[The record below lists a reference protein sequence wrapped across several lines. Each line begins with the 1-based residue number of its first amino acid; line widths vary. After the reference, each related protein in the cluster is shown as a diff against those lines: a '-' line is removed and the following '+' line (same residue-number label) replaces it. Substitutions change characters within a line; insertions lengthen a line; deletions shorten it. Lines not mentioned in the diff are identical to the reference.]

1 MDAPIDCGAVPRRR
15 GEPLVAPPASRA
27 RFRAVPVEPARD
39 AETFVRC
46 AARRGDAC
54 VAEAT
59 TCLARRGSAVRGLI
73 GPPVAGDVTDLG
85 PSEKTGRD
93 PVGALAAVGSSLV
106 EDGGGVT

>member
-1 MDAPIDCGAVPRRR
+1 
-15 GEPLVAPPASRA
+15 
-27 RFRAVPVEPARD
+27 VPVEPARD
-39 AETFVRC
+39 AETLVRC

-73 GPPVAGDVTDLG
+73 GPPVRGDVTDRE
-85 PSEKTGRD
+85 PSEKTGSD
-93 PVGALAAVGSSLV
+93 PVGARAAAGSSLA